1 MQTSFIPDIYKGKA
15 YSSLF
20 GSGFALSASSGA
32 NPFNQSRRGTSS
44 SNSFNK
50 FMPQSQNPTVTERQ
64 SLLNGKIEKI
74 IIGIEPIGTN
84 IGHAISYYSRPFKL
98 QIPTYLGG
106 GTFIHHLSCLL
117 TVEYNLFY
125 KETLILEFGAYYGS
139 EPGYKN
145 YIHYIYDPVNE
156 GGLRFSKMTES
167 DYREKVINDK
177 KGAVILENLT
187 IDNKMTLQELID
199 RCKNNSSWKANDYN
213 LASHNCQDFIAKV
226 IEILKVKRTDKD
238 ETKYSHMTGKLS
250 IPPAI
255 LKALEKNDT
264 PAIIRV
270 TEQIPFISFY
280 AELGAKIYSKFKKS
294 D

>member
-1 MQTSFIPDIYKGKA
+1 MFINFRRIFYSDI
-15 YSSLF
+15 
-20 GSGFALSASSGA
+20 
-32 NPFNQSRRGTSS
+32 
-44 SNSFNK
+44 
-50 FMPQSQNPTVTERQ
+50 
-64 SLLNGKIEKI
+64 
-74 IIGIEPIGTN
+74 
-84 IGHAISYYSRPFKL
+84 
-98 QIPTYLGG
+98 
-106 GTFIHHLSCLL
+106 
-117 TVEYNLFY
+117 
-125 KETLILEFGAYYGS
+125 TLILEFGAYHGS

-145 YIHYIYDPVNE
+145 YIHYVYDSVNE

-187 IDNKMTLQELID
+187 IDNKMTLKELID

>member
-1 MQTSFIPDIYKGKA
+1 M
-15 YSSLF
+15 
-20 GSGFALSASSGA
+20 
-32 NPFNQSRRGTSS
+32 N
-44 SNSFNK
+44 
-50 FMPQSQNPTVTERQ
+50 
-64 SLLNGKIEKI
+64 
-74 IIGIEPIGTN
+74 
-84 IGHAISYYSRPFKL
+84 
-98 QIPTYLGG
+98 IPTYLGG
-106 GTFIHHLSCLL
+106 GSFVYHLSCLL
-117 TVEYNLFY
+117 TLECIFY
-125 KETLILEFGAYYGS
+125 SDITLILEFGAYPGS

-145 YIHYIYDPVNE
+145 YIHYVYNSVNE

-187 IDNKMTLQELID
+187 IDNKMTLKELID
-199 RCKNNSSWKANDYN
+199 KCKNNSSWKANDYN

-238 ETKYSHMTGKLS
+238 ETKYSHLAGKLS

-264 PAIIRV
+264 PTIIRV
-270 TEQIPFISFY
+270 TQQIPFIDTY
-280 AELGAKIYSKFKKS
+280 AEIAAKIYSKFKKS

>member
-1 MQTSFIPDIYKGKA
+1 MDNISGKCI
-15 YSSLF
+15 SSLF
-20 GSGFALSASSGA
+20 GSGFASSTSSGS
-32 NPFNQSRRGTSS
+32 NSFDKSRRGISS
-44 SNSFNK
+44 SNSCNK
-50 FMPQSQNPTVTERQ
+50 FVEQ
-64 SLLNGKIEKI
+64 LLNPLAKERNFLLNCRIKKIL
-74 IIGIEPIGTN
+74 IGIEPIGTKF
-84 IGHAISYYSRPFKL
+84 GHEISYYGRGL
-98 QIPTYLGG
+98 RAYIPTYLGG
-106 GTFIHHLSCLL
+106 GSFVYHLSCLL
-117 TVEYNLFY
+117 TLERIFY
-125 KETLILEFGAYYGS
+125 SDITLILEFGAYHGS

-145 YIHYIYDPVNE
+145 YIHYVYDSVNE

-264 PAIIRV
+264 PTIIRV

>member
-50 FMPQSQNPTVTERQ
+50 FMPQSKNPTARERQ

-74 IIGIEPIGTN
+74 LIGIEPIGTK
-84 IGHAISYYSRPFKL
+84 IGHAISYFGRPFKA

-106 GTFIHHLSCLL
+106 GTFIHHLSCLI

-145 YIHYIYDPVNE
+145 YIHYVYDPVNE
-156 GGLRFSKMTES
+156 GGLRFSKMSET
-167 DYREKVINDK
+167 DYRSKVINGK
-177 KGAVILENLT
+177 KGADIIDNLV
-187 IDNKMTLQELID
+187 IDNKMTLQELIN

-238 ETKYSHMTGKLS
+238 KTKYSHLVGKLCY
-250 IPPAI
+250 PPVI
-255 LKALEKNDT
+255 LNALEKNDT
-264 PAIIRV
+264 PTVIRI
-270 TEQIPFISFY
+270 TEQIPFINIY
-280 AELGAKIYSKFKKS
+280 AEIASKIYSKFKKS